1 MSLISPI
8 INREESMRVIDLI
21 TWAETYFSG
30 KGFEHPRAEIE
41 WFLQE
46 LLNCNR
52 MDIYLRFEEIL
63 SLSQLSTL
71 RSWINRRLEHEP
83 LQYITGF
90 TEFYGRKFIVN
101 EHVLIPRPETE
112 RLIDIALEKITQMDS
127 PTILDVGTGS
137 GCIAITLAKE
147 SVNSDISA
155 IDISKSALKTAM
167 DNAKQMDVKNIH
179 FSHLDIL
186 EENFL
191 HPIDILISNPPYIS
205 KNNMNVL
212 MRDVQEYEPL
222 FALTDGKD
230 GLNFYRKF
238 SQIAK
243 SIVKSGGWL
252 ILEVGSDEHPQM
264 AKEVFSQSGFKNM
277 RLIKDYNGDDRI
289 LIVPTK

>member
-8 INREESMRVIDLI
+8 INREEPMRVIDLI
-21 TWAETYFSG
+21 KWAETYFSG
-30 KGFEHPRAEIE
+30 KGFDHPRAEIE

-71 RSWINRRLEHEP
+71 RSWIKRRLEHEP

-155 IDISKSALKTAM
+155 KSKATRKTSA
-167 DNAKQMDVKNIH
+167 
-179 FSHLDIL
+179 
-186 EENFL
+186 
-191 HPIDILISNPPYIS
+191 
-205 KNNMNVL
+205 
-212 MRDVQEYEPL
+212 
-222 FALTDGKD
+222 
-230 GLNFYRKF
+230 
-238 SQIAK
+238 
-243 SIVKSGGWL
+243 
-252 ILEVGSDEHPQM
+252 
-264 AKEVFSQSGFKNM
+264 
-277 RLIKDYNGDDRI
+277 
-289 LIVPTK
+289 